1 MEIMGY
7 IEPLLRQAAF
17 GTLDDQS
24 TELKVEEGIE
34 IGKANLFQFG
44 SPRGMTQMQ
53 YFRAALQL

>member
-1 MEIMGY
+1 MGY